1 MSKTQSFV
9 GCRYTLRMSYDEF
22 KVCLRTAGLSV
33 KDLAALLEMQPNSIT
48 NYRAK
53 GAVPKHLEVIAL
65 LITALVRQGV
75 DVRATLRPD
84 D

>member
-1 MSKTQSFV
+1 
-9 GCRYTLRMSYDEF
+9 MSYDEF

-33 KDLAALLEMQPNSIT
+33 KDLAALLAMQPNSIT

-53 GAVPKHLEVIAL
+53 GSVPKHLEVIAL
-65 LITALVRQGV
+65 LIAALVRQGV